1 VRELELLDAVEEALA
16 CRSERVVRWIGDD
29 AAVVRA
35 RPFAVVSVDTMAAGV
50 HLDAERAR
58 PGDAGHRALAGA
70 LSDLAAM
77 GAEPG
82 EAYFAL
88 TLPGGSEP
96 EDVLGLFAGAEALAA
111 RTGTTIAGGDVVR
124 GPGLVISVTVVGWAD
139 REGDLVGR
147 DGGRPGDLVGV
158 TGGLGA
164 SGAGLAVMRGLADGP
179 ADLVERHLRPEPRLR
194 AGRALASAGASA
206 MIDVSDGLA
215 TDARHVARRSGV
227 ALALDLARL
236 PLAPGVAAVA
246 RSLGEDPHVFAA
258 TAGEDYELLVCVPP
272 AARHAA
278 ETAADEV
285 GITWIGEAG
294 EGEPAARFAGGPE
307 PGLAGFEHEL

>member
-50 HLDAERAR
+50 HLDTAHAR
-58 PGDAGHRALAGA
+58 GEDAGHRALAGA

-82 EAYFAL
+82 EAYLAL

-96 EDVLGLFAGAEALAA
+96 AEALALFASAEALAA
-111 RTGTTIAGGDVVR
+111 RTDTTIAGGDVVR

-139 REGDLVGR
+139 HEDDLVGR

-158 TGGLGA
+158 TGRLGA
-164 SGAGLAVMRGLADGP
+164 SGAGLAVMTGLADGP
-179 ADLVERHLRPEPRLR
+179 RQLVERHLRPEPRLE
-194 AGRALASAGASA
+194 AGRALAAAGASA
-206 MIDVSDGLA
+206 MIDISDGLA
-215 TDARHVARRSGV
+215 TDAGHVARRSGV

-236 PLAPGVAAVA
+236 PLAPGVAEVA
-246 RSLGEDPHVFAA
+246 RYLGEDPHVFAA

-272 AARHAA
+272 DARLDAESAAGA
-278 ETAADEV
+278 T
-285 GITWIGEAG
+285 GITWIGEARQG
-294 EGEPAARFAGGPE
+294 EATARFAGGPAS
-307 PGLAGFEHEL
+307 GLAGFEHEL

>member
-1 VRELELLDAVEEALA
+1 VRELELLDAVEQALA

-29 AAVVRA
+29 AAVVRS

-50 HLDAERAR
+50 HLDTEHAR
-58 PGDAGHRALAGA
+58 PEDAGHRALAGA

-82 EAYFAL
+82 EAYLAL

-96 EDVLGLFAGAEALAA
+96 SEALALFTGAEALAA

-124 GPGLVISVTVVGWAD
+124 GPGLVITVTVVGWAD

-158 TGGLGA
+158 TGVLGA
-164 SGAGLAVMRGLADGP
+164 SGAGLAVMSGRADGP
-179 ADLVERHLRPEPRLR
+179 RQLVERHLRPEPRLE
-194 AGRALASAGASA
+194 AGRALAAAGASA
-206 MIDVSDGLA
+206 MIDISDGLA
-215 TDARHVARRSGV
+215 TDAGHVARRSGV
-227 ALALDLARL
+227 ALAVDLARL
-236 PLAPGVAAVA
+236 PLAPGVAEVA
-246 RSLGEDPHVFAA
+246 RSLGEDPHAFAA

-272 AARHAA
+272 DARHAA
-278 ETAADEV
+278 EAAADEV
-285 GITWIGEAG
+285 GITWIGEAE
-294 EGEPAARFAGGPE
+294 EGPAAARFAGGPE
-307 PGLAGFEHEL
+307 SGLAGFEHEL